1 MTLFET
7 NSAFKKAFKF
17 QGKTPTALFYKM
29 LETKKTNT
37 FIEKT
42 NLTTKNQ

>member
-1 MTLFET
+1 MTCCKNVWLSLKT

-17 QGKTPTALFYKM
+17 QGKM
-29 LETKKTNT
+29 LEAKKTNT
-37 FIEKT
+37 LIEKT